1 MKTERSRKKFAIAI
15 AATIGVAVI
24 CVTVYAATT
33 NILAV
38 GTIPNSQLFDGPATV
53 TVRTLTIPPG
63 EVGAW
68 HYHPGYAF
76 NVVKSGTLTVE
87 EGCGGEETLTPGQSF
102 EEVEGHVHRAKNLSA
117 TEDVVVYNTFIMP
130 QGKPTTRNIPG
141 NERRC
146 GPPSDVDEC
155 KNDGWLKFNHPQ
167 SFIDQ
172 GQCVEFV
179 RHRPRNT
186 IPVPDDPLSP

>member
-1 MKTERSRKKFAIAI
+1 MKLRKTSRNLVIAI
-15 AATIGVAVI
+15 GLGIVLLG
-24 CVTVYAATT
+24 VTVYSATT

-38 GTIPNSQLFDGPATV
+38 GTIPDSQLFNGPATV
-53 TVRTLTIPPG
+53 TVRTLTINPG
-63 EVGAW
+63 ETLAW

-87 EGCGGEETLTPGQSF
+87 DGCGGGDETLTPGQAF
-102 EEVEGHVHRAKNLSA
+102 EEMDGRVHRAKNLSA
-117 TEDVVVYNTFIMP
+117 TDPVVVYNTFIMP
-130 QGKPTTRNIPG
+130 QGKPTTVNIPG

-146 GPPSDVDEC
+146 GPPENVDEC
-155 KNDGWLKFNHPQ
+155 KNDGWLKFTFPQ

-172 GQCVEFV
+172 GQCIDFV

-186 IPVPDDPLSP
+186 IPVPEDPLN

>member
-1 MKTERSRKKFAIAI
+1 MKIRKFKI
-15 AATIGVAVI
+15 AAVIAMSLGVVLLGVIG
-24 CVTVYAATT
+24 YAATT

-53 TVRTLTIPPG
+53 TVRTLTINPG
-63 EVGAW
+63 ETLAW

-87 EGCGGEETLTPGQSF
+87 DGCGGGDETLTPGQAF
-102 EEVEGHVHRAKNLSA
+102 EEMDGRVHRAKNLSA
-117 TEDVVVYNTFIMP
+117 TDPVVVYNTFIMP
-130 QGKPTTRNIPG
+130 QGKPTTRNIPN

-146 GPPSDVDEC
+146 GPPENVDEC
-155 KNDGWLKFNHPQ
+155 KNDGWLNFNHPQ
-167 SFIDQ
+167 TFIDQ

-179 RHRPRNT
+179 RHRPRNL
-186 IPVPDDPLSP
+186 IPVPEDPLN

>member
-1 MKTERSRKKFAIAI
+1 MNTSHRKVLAIAI
-15 AATIGVAVI
+15 CVGVALLG
-24 CVTVYAATT
+24 VTVYSATT

-38 GTIPNSQLFDGPATV
+38 GTIPDSQLFNGPATV
-53 TVRTLTIPPG
+53 TVRTLTIPAG

-87 EGCGGEETLTPGQSF
+87 DGCGGEETLTPGQAF
-102 EEVEGHVHRAKNLSA
+102 EEMDGRVHRAKNLSA
-117 TEDVVVYNTFIMP
+117 TDPVLVYNTFIVP
-130 QGKPTTRNIPG
+130 EGKPTTRNIPG

-146 GPPSDVDEC
+146 GPPENVEEC
-155 KNDGWLKFNHPQ
+155 KNDGWLNFTFPQ
-167 SFIDQ
+167 SFNDQ
-172 GQCVEFV
+172 GQCIDFI

-186 IPVPDDPLSP
+186 IPVPEDPLN